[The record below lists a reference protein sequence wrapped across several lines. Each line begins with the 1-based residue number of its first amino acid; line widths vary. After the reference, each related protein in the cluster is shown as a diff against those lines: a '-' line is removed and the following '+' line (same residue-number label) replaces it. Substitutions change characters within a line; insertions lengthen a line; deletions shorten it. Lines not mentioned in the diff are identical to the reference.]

1 MTFSERL
8 ARVERELLR
17 MKSNQSYSLNQGK
30 IYEFKSDK
38 LQSSLVY
45 GAWSLTFSYRFVP
58 MDKNICIMYPRLAIY
73 NKSGELVP
81 LAQVYLNT
89 YGIGSLSNYVVED
102 DTLILTC
109 ENYTFSTFLSGS
121 TLTEFSAVLEI
132 ISTSDGVFQVT
143 QS

>member
-38 LQSSLVY
+38 LQSSLVHS
-45 GAWSLTFSYRFVP
+45 AWSVTFSYRFTP

-73 NKSGELVP
+73 NKNGELVP
-81 LAQVYLNT
+81 LAQIFSNIYKE
-89 YGIGSLSNYVVED
+89 GSLSNYVIED

-109 ENYTFSTFLSGS
+109 ENCTLSTFLR
-121 TLTEFSAVLEI
+121 
-132 ISTSDGVFQVT
+132 
-143 QS
+143 

>member
-38 LQSSLVY
+38 LQSSLVH
-45 GAWSLTFSYRFVP
+45 GAWSVTFSYRFVP
-58 MDKNICIMYPRLAIY
+58 MDKNICIMYARLAIY
-73 NKSGELVP
+73 NKNGELVP
-81 LAQVYLNT
+81 LAQIYSNIYT
-89 YGIGSLSNYVVED
+89 QNSLSNYVIED

-109 ENYTFSTFLSGS
+109 ENYTLSTFLSGS
-121 TLTEFSAVLEI
+121 ALTEFSVVLEI
-132 ISTSDGVFQVT
+132 ISTSDGVLQVT

>member
-8 ARVERELLR
+8 TRVERELLR

-38 LQSSLVY
+38 LQSSLVH
-45 GAWSLTFSYRFVP
+45 GAWRLTFSYRFTP

-73 NKSGELVP
+73 NKNGELVP
-81 LAQVYLNT
+81 LAQIYSNIYT
-89 YGIGSLSNYVVED
+89 QNSLSNYVIED

-109 ENYTFSTFLSGS
+109 ENYILVTFLSGS
-121 TLTEFSAVLEI
+121 TLTEFSVVLEI
-132 ISTSDGVFQVT
+132 TSTSDGVLQVT